1 MDSDTFHGRP
11 SGYSHQMQR
20 VSRLEAM
27 LEEHERRIA
36 ALEAERE
43 AGR

>member
-11 SGYSHQMQR
+11 SGYSNQMDR
-20 VSRLEAM
+20 LARLEAT

-36 ALEAERE
+36 ALEAEQE